1 MGERLEKLRPH
12 QIPTAGVAHGSTP
25 PEGALVQRAGS
36 RETFTFH
43 NGRWVGQNDDL
54 GGKLDAI
61 AAGQE
66 ALLNKLDETN
76 ELLGGIIAALTGS
89 SS

>member
-1 MGERLEKLRPH
+1 MSDRVSKVRPYE
-12 QIPTAGVAHGSTP
+12 IPTAGVAHGSTP

-43 NGRWVGQNDDL
+43 RNRWVSQNDDL
-54 GGKLDAI
+54 GGKLDRL
-61 AAGQE
+61 AAGQD

-76 ELLGGIIAALTGS
+76 ELLVGIVAALTGS
-89 SS
+89 ST